1 MPDLS
6 HHTVSKRVLLRV
18 LLLCLLQPLTIAAD
32 EVADAIQVI
41 AKTGGQ
47 ARGSESAAAAVR
59 RLTEEDISI
68 VPRLLSA
75 MDTPNIVAANWYR
88 QAY

>member
-1 MPDLS
+1 MQ
-6 HHTVSKRVLLRV
+6 RILLGV

-41 AKTGGQ
+41 AKAGDQ

-59 RLTEEDISI
+59 R
-68 VPRLLSA
+68 
-75 MDTPNIVAANWYR
+75 
-88 QAY
+88 